1 MNAYSNPPAATQSA
15 HRGFTLVELMVALL
29 IALFLMGGMVTMV
42 QAMRSAYGAQN
53 GLSQLQDDQRMA
65 MTFISNVIQ
74 SAGYFVFTPLAP
86 NTAAGS
92 LPALAPFA
100 AAGQS
105 VYGTGSAT
113 ANPAQNTIS
122 VRYMTAGGDGIM
134 NCAGGTSAV
143 AATFI
148 NTFSIDTHGNLN
160 CQVTTIIGGTTTG
173 PTTTQLISGTTLN
186 GTLVRGIVGMQ
197 IYYGVQT
204 NPANAT
210 SVDTYLD
217 APGVSVTTGGGPYWM
232 ISGPLGSVGNVIS
245 VKVTLTFINPQYGQ
259 PGQTNHYIAFTRLI
273 NVMNKTGA
281 ST

>member
-1 MNAYSNPPAATQSA
+1 MNAYSNPPATSQLT

-29 IALFLMGGMVTMV
+29 IALFLIGGMVTMV
-42 QAMRSAYGAQN
+42 QAMRSAYGAQS

-65 MTFISNVIQ
+65 MTFITNVIQ
-74 SAGYFVFTPLAP
+74 SAGYFVFTPATP

-105 VYGTGSAT
+105 VYGTGQWTDS
-113 ANPAQNTIS
+113 PARNIIS

-134 NCAGGTSAV
+134 NCAGGTSTV
-143 AATFI
+143 AATFM
-148 NTFSIDTHGNLN
+148 NTLSIDAFGNLN

-186 GTLVRGIVGMQ
+186 GNLVRGVVGMQ

-217 APGVSVTTGGGPYWM
+217 AAGVSVTTGGGPYWM
-232 ISGPLGSVGNVIS
+232 NTNSLGNVIS
-245 VKVTLTFINPQYGQ
+245 VKVKLTFINPQYGQ
-259 PGQTNHYIAFTRLI
+259 PGQTNQFIAFTRLI

>member
-1 MNAYSNPPAATQSA
+1 MNAYSNPPAALHLA

-42 QAMRSAYGAQN
+42 QAMRSAYGAQS

-74 SAGYFVFTPLAP
+74 SAGYFVFTPATP
-86 NTAAGS
+86 NTAAAS

-105 VYGTGSAT
+105 VFGTGSGT
-113 ANPAQNTIS
+113 ANPAQNSIS
-122 VRYMTAGGDGIM
+122 VRYMTAGGDGIT
-134 NCAGGTSAV
+134 NCAGGTSTV
-143 AATFI
+143 AATFM
-148 NTFSIDTHGNLN
+148 NTLFIDGQGNLK
-160 CQVTTIIGGTTTG
+160 CTVTTITGAATTG
-173 PTTTQLISGTTLN
+173 PTTTTLISGTTLN
-186 GTLVRGIVGMQ
+186 GNLVRGVVGLQ

-217 APGVSVTTGGGPYWM
+217 AVGVSATTGGGPYWM
-232 ISGPLGSVGNVIS
+232 TPNSLGNVIS
-245 VKVTLTFINPQYGQ
+245 VKVTLTFINPLYGQ
-259 PGQTNHYIAFTRLI
+259 PGQANQNIAFTRLI

>member
-1 MNAYSNPPAATQSA
+1 MNADSNPPTATQLA

-42 QAMRSAYGAQN
+42 QAMRSAYGAQS

-74 SAGYFVFTPLAP
+74 SAGYYVFTPATP

-100 AAGQS
+100 TAGQS
-105 VYGTGSAT
+105 VFGTGSAT
-113 ANPAQNTIS
+113 ANPPQNTIS

-134 NCAGGTSAV
+134 NCAGGTSTV
-143 AATFI
+143 AATFV
-148 NTFSIDTHGNLN
+148 NTLSIDAQGDLN
-160 CQVTTIIGGTTTG
+160 CQVTTTIGATTT
-173 PTTTQLISGTTLN
+173 TQTTQLISGTKLN
-186 GTLVRGIVGMQ
+186 GNLVRGVVGMQ

-204 NPANAT
+204 IAANAT

-232 ISGPLGSVGNVIS
+232 ITNSQGGVVGNVIS
-245 VKVTLTFINPQYGQ
+245 VKVTLTFINPLFGQ
-259 PGQTNHYIAFTRLI
+259 PGQTNQHIAFTRLI
-273 NVMNKTGA
+273 NVMDKTGA